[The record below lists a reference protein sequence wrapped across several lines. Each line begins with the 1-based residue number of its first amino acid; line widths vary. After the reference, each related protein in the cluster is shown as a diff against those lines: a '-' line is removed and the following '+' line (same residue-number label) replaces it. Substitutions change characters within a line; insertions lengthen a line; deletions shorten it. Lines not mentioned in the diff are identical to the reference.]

1 MNDDPRT
8 YETRRDG
15 PESERDAELVDD
27 RRTRND
33 VLDDRRGPDDVVDD
47 RRARDVEVDDDR
59 GRYARMPLW
68 SPAQIIGLIAGIG
81 FIVLGV
87 VSVIRTGFDTGDI
100 YRPHEVVWNFPHS
113 PLLGVIEIGFG
124 ALLVIASVVPGGA
137 RGLLAFLGA
146 VSLAFGIVVL
156 VEQTPNRLNDW
167 LAVTHR
173 SGLLYAVVGAVVLI
187 SALLAPVF
195 GGDHGRPVVR
205 QRELVS

>member
-1 MNDDPRT
+1 
-8 YETRRDG
+8 
-15 PESERDAELVDD
+15 
-27 RRTRND
+27 
-33 VLDDRRGPDDVVDD
+33 
-47 RRARDVEVDDDR
+47 VEDDR
-59 GRYARMPLW
+59 GGHARMPLW

-113 PLLGVIEIGFG
+113 PLLAVIEIGFG

-167 LAVTHR
+167 LGVTRR
-173 SGLLYAVVGAVVLI
+173 SGLLYTIVGAVVLI
-187 SALLAPVF
+187 SALLSPVF
-195 GGDHGRPVVR
+195 GADRRRRVVR
-205 QRELVS
+205 ERQLVS